1 MDGDKRAG
9 EATSIA
15 AGLAVGLGV
24 AAVLGLLGVVVYL
37 LARRRGDDALT
48 GPAYVPY
55 PVPAGPWGA
64 PMLPVPS
71 APAPSIAALQGQ
83 FQQLRAPQMNGEP
96 SPETRMKSWTLP
108 ATGEPYQIV
117 KASRR
122 PYRVVVRT
130 VGPPGAF
137 AIVSPDPTELVTNTN
152 AVPVGDTL
160 IIPSG
165 AQNEIRLTP
174 RQALYARGNVAGVCI
189 SVTYT
194 ELTDGA

>member
-1 MDGDKRAG
+1 M
-9 EATSIA
+9 
-15 AGLAVGLGV
+15 GLGV
-24 AAVLGLLGVVVYL
+24 AAVLGLLGVFVYL
-37 LARRRGDDALT
+37 LARRRGDGGDQLT
-48 GPAYVPY
+48 GPIYVPY

-64 PMLPVPS
+64 PMLPVP
-71 APAPSIAALQGQ
+71 APPAPSVAAMAEQ

-108 ATGEPYQIV
+108 STGEPYQIV
-117 KASRR
+117 KANRR

-137 AIVSPDPTELVTNTN
+137 AIVSPDPTELAINTN
-152 AVPVGDTL
+152 AVPIGDTL
-160 IIPSG
+160 IIPAG
-165 AQNEIRLTP
+165 EQNEIRLTP
-174 RQALYARGNVAGVCI
+174 RQALYARGNVPGVCL